1 MDNNQKQSIEEK
13 LEPRRKRPVFW
24 EALLDKWLSRIEA
37 GELRAVFP
45 SNFQKVYSGGQVG
58 PTADIKIN
66 SWKLVPRLLLS
77 GDMGLAE
84 SFLSGEWET
93 SNLTQLI
100 LLGDIN
106 ERALGN
112 AVTPSKF
119 INLIEKL
126 RHQRR
131 DNSKRGSR
139 RNIAAHYDLGNEFY
153 SHWLDNSMS
162 YSSALFTDFGEELE
176 VGQNR
181 KYQRLAKALK
191 LKEGDQVLE
200 IGCGWGGFAEI
211 AAKEYKCN
219 VVGITLSNEQA
230 KFAQR
235 RMQENQLSNLVDI
248 RIEDYRDV
256 QGSFDKIV
264 SIEMFEAVGEEHWRN
279 YFETIKTR
287 LKPGGLAGI
296 QSITIANEFFETY
309 KKRPDFIQKYIFPG
323 GILPSED
330 KLNNAVSS
338 AGLKIL
344 DDYYFGKSYAETL
357 RRWQSTFE
365 QKWDDIKNLGFD
377 EKFQK
382 MWRYYLSY
390 CEAGFESGHIN
401 VGQFLIGS
409 K

>member
-1 MDNNQKQSIEEK
+1 MNNNQKQSIEKK

-119 INLIEKL
+119 INSIEKL

-235 RMQENQLSNLVDI
+235 RMKENQLSNLVDI

-309 KKRPDFIQKYIFPG
+309 KRRPDFIQKYIFPG

-377 EKFQK
+377 EKFQN

-390 CEAGFESGHIN
+390 CEAGFETGHIN

>member
-13 LEPRRKRPVFW
+13 LESRRKRPVFW

-153 SHWLDNSMS
+153 SHWLDNTMS

-235 RMQENQLSNLVDI
+235 RMKENQLSNLVDI

-309 KKRPDFIQKYIFPG
+309 KRRPDFIQKYIFPG

-390 CEAGFESGHIN
+390 CEAGFETGHIN

>member
-1 MDNNQKQSIEEK
+1 MNNNRKQSIEKEI
-13 LEPRRKRPVFW
+13 EPRRKRSVFW
-24 EALLDKWLSRIEA
+24 EALLNKWLSRIEA

-45 SNFQKVYSGGQVG
+45 SSFQKVYSGGQAG
-58 PTADIKIN
+58 PTADIQIN

-126 RHQRR
+126 RHKRR
-131 DNSKRGSR
+131 DNSKRGSK

-153 SHWLDNSMS
+153 SNWLDNSMS
-162 YSSALFTDFGEELE
+162 YSSALFKDFDEKLE
-176 VGQNR
+176 VGQHR

-235 RMQENQLSNLVDI
+235 RMQETQLTNLVDI

-264 SIEMFEAVGEEHWRN
+264 SIEMFEAVGEEHWSN
-279 YFETIKTR
+279 YFETIKSR
-287 LKPGGLAGI
+287 LKTGGLAGI
-296 QSITIANEFFETY
+296 QSITIANEFFDTY
-309 KKRPDFIQKYIFPG
+309 KRRPDFIQKYIFPG

-390 CEAGFESGHIN
+390 CEAGFETGHIN

>member
-1 MDNNQKQSIEEK
+1 MNNNQKQSIEKK

-24 EALLDKWLSRIEA
+24 EALLDKWLSRIEV
-37 GELRAVFP
+37 GELRTVFP

-58 PTADIKIN
+58 PTADIQIN

-309 KKRPDFIQKYIFPG
+309 KRRPDFIQKYIFPG

-377 EKFQK
+377 EKFQN

-390 CEAGFESGHIN
+390 CEAGFETGHIN

>member
-13 LEPRRKRPVFW
+13 LELRRKRPVFW

-309 KKRPDFIQKYIFPG
+309 KRRPDFIQKYIFPG

>member
-1 MDNNQKQSIEEK
+1 MNNNQKQSIEKE
-13 LEPRRKRPVFW
+13 LEPRRKRSVFW
-24 EALLDKWLSRIEA
+24 EALLNKWLSRIEA

-58 PTADIKIN
+58 PTADIQIN

-126 RHQRR
+126 RHKRR
-131 DNSKRGSR
+131 DNSKQGSR
-139 RNIAAHYDLGNEFY
+139 RNIAAHYDLGNKFY
-153 SHWLDNSMS
+153 SQWLDNSMS
-162 YSSALFTDFGEELE
+162 YSSALFKDFGEKLE

-230 KFAQR
+230 KFAQK
-235 RMQENQLSNLVDI
+235 RMQETQLTNLVDI

-279 YFETIKTR
+279 FFETIKTR

-296 QSITIANEFFETY
+296 QSITIANEFFDTY
-309 KKRPDFIQKYIFPG
+309 KRRPDFIQKYIFPG

-390 CEAGFESGHIN
+390 CEAGFETGHIN

>member
-235 RMQENQLSNLVDI
+235 RMKENQLSNLVDI

-309 KKRPDFIQKYIFPG
+309 KRRPDFIQKYIFPG

-390 CEAGFESGHIN
+390 CEAGFETGHIN

>member
-1 MDNNQKQSIEEK
+1 MNNNQKQSIEKK

-84 SFLSGEWET
+84 SFLSGEWAT

-119 INLIEKL
+119 INSIEKL

-235 RMQENQLSNLVDI
+235 RMKENQLSNLVDI

-309 KKRPDFIQKYIFPG
+309 KRRPDFIQKYIFPG

>member
-1 MDNNQKQSIEEK
+1 MHNNQKQSIGKK

-24 EALLDKWLSRIEA
+24 EALLDKWLSRIDA

-58 PTADIKIN
+58 PIADIQIN

-296 QSITIANEFFETY
+296 QSIMIANEFFETY
-309 KKRPDFIQKYIFPG
+309 KRRPDFIQKYIFPG

-330 KLNNAVSS
+330 KLNEAVSS

-390 CEAGFESGHIN
+390 CEAGFETGHIN

>member
-1 MDNNQKQSIEEK
+1 MNNNQKQSIEKK

-58 PTADIKIN
+58 PTADIQIN

-119 INLIEKL
+119 INSIEKL

-153 SHWLDNSMS
+153 SHWLDNTMS

-235 RMQENQLSNLVDI
+235 RMKENQLSNLVDI

-296 QSITIANEFFETY
+296 QSITIANDFFETY
-309 KKRPDFIQKYIFPG
+309 KRRPDFIQKYIFPG

-390 CEAGFESGHIN
+390 CEAGFETGHIN

>member
-200 IGCGWGGFAEI
+200 IGCCWGGFAEI

-309 KKRPDFIQKYIFPG
+309 KRRPDFIQKYIFPG

-377 EKFQK
+377 EKFQN

>member
-1 MDNNQKQSIEEK
+1 MNNNKQQSIEK
-13 LEPRRKRPVFW
+13 KIGLGRKRLLFW
-24 EALLDKWLSRIEA
+24 EGLLDKWLSRIKA

-45 SNFQKVYSGGQVG
+45 SNFQKVYSGARVG
-58 PTADIKIN
+58 PTADIQIN

-119 INLIEKL
+119 INLIEKI

-162 YSSALFTDFGEELE
+162 YSSALFKDFGEKLE

-200 IGCGWGGFAEI
+200 IGCGWGGFAEM

-230 KFAQR
+230 KFAKR
-235 RMQENQLSNLVDI
+235 RMQETQLTNLVDI

-296 QSITIANEFFETY
+296 QSITIANEFFDTY

-365 QKWDDIKNLGFD
+365 QKWGDIKNLGFD

-390 CEAGFESGHIN
+390 CEAGFETGHIN

>member
-1 MDNNQKQSIEEK
+1 MNNNQKQSIEKK

-58 PTADIKIN
+58 PTADIQIN

-162 YSSALFTDFGEELE
+162 YSSALFTDFGEKLE

-181 KYQRLAKALK
+181 
-191 LKEGDQVLE
+191 
-200 IGCGWGGFAEI
+200 
-211 AAKEYKCN
+211 
-219 VVGITLSNEQA
+219 
-230 KFAQR
+230 
-235 RMQENQLSNLVDI
+235 
-248 RIEDYRDV
+248 
-256 QGSFDKIV
+256 
-264 SIEMFEAVGEEHWRN
+264 
-279 YFETIKTR
+279 
-287 LKPGGLAGI
+287 
-296 QSITIANEFFETY
+296 
-309 KKRPDFIQKYIFPG
+309 
-323 GILPSED
+323 
-330 KLNNAVSS
+330 
-338 AGLKIL
+338 
-344 DDYYFGKSYAETL
+344 
-357 RRWQSTFE
+357 
-365 QKWDDIKNLGFD
+365 
-377 EKFQK
+377 
-382 MWRYYLSY
+382 
-390 CEAGFESGHIN
+390 
-401 VGQFLIGS
+401 
-409 K
+409 

>member
-93 SNLTQLI
+93 SNLTQLM

-309 KKRPDFIQKYIFPG
+309 KRRPDFIQKYIFPG

-390 CEAGFESGHIN
+390 CEAGFETGHIN

>member
-58 PTADIKIN
+58 PTADIQIN

-119 INLIEKL
+119 INSIEKL

-235 RMQENQLSNLVDI
+235 RMKENQLSNLVDI

-309 KKRPDFIQKYIFPG
+309 KRRPDFIQKYIFPG

-338 AGLKIL
+338 AGLEIL

-390 CEAGFESGHIN
+390 CEAGFETGHIN

>member
-1 MDNNQKQSIEEK
+1 MNNNQKQSIEEK

-58 PTADIKIN
+58 PTADIQIN

-126 RHQRR
+126 RHRRR

-162 YSSALFTDFGEELE
+162 YSSALFTNFGEELE

-191 LKEGDQVLE
+191 LKKGDQVLE
-200 IGCGWGGFAEI
+200 IGCGWGRFAEI

-279 YFETIKTR
+279 YFETIKNR

-309 KKRPDFIQKYIFPG
+309 KRRPDFIQKYIFPG

>member
-1 MDNNQKQSIEEK
+1 MNNNQKQSIEEK

-58 PTADIKIN
+58 PTADIQIN

-309 KKRPDFIQKYIFPG
+309 KRRPDFIQKYIFPG

-382 MWRYYLSY
+382 MWHYYLSY

>member
-1 MDNNQKQSIEEK
+1 MNNNQKQSIEKK

-309 KKRPDFIQKYIFPG
+309 KRRPDFIQKYIFPG

>member
-13 LEPRRKRPVFW
+13 LEPRRKRPIFW

-264 SIEMFEAVGEEHWRN
+264 SIEMLEAVGEEHWRN

-309 KKRPDFIQKYIFPG
+309 KRRPDFIQKYIFPG

>member
-1 MDNNQKQSIEEK
+1 MNNNQKQSIEEK

-58 PTADIKIN
+58 PTADIQIN

-126 RHQRR
+126 RHRRR

-162 YSSALFTDFGEELE
+162 YSSALFTNFGEELE

-191 LKEGDQVLE
+191 LKKGDQVLE

-279 YFETIKTR
+279 YFEIIKNR

-309 KKRPDFIQKYIFPG
+309 KRRPDFIQKYIFPG

>member
-1 MDNNQKQSIEEK
+1 MNSNQKQSIEEK

-58 PTADIKIN
+58 PTADIQIN

-84 SFLSGEWET
+84 SFLSGEWKT
-93 SNLTQLI
+93 SNLTKLI

-119 INLIEKL
+119 VNLIEKL
-126 RHQRR
+126 RHQGR

-309 KKRPDFIQKYIFPG
+309 KRRPDFIQKYIFPG

-382 MWRYYLSY
+382 MWHYYLSY
-390 CEAGFESGHIN
+390 CEAGFETGHIN

>member
-1 MDNNQKQSIEEK
+1 MNNNQKQSIGKK

-24 EALLDKWLSRIEA
+24 EGLLDKWLSRIDA

-58 PTADIKIN
+58 PTADIQIN

-162 YSSALFTDFGEELE
+162 YSSALFTDFGEKLE

-309 KKRPDFIQKYIFPG
+309 KRRPDFIQKYIFPG

-390 CEAGFESGHIN
+390 CEAGFETGHIN

>member
-1 MDNNQKQSIEEK
+1 MNNNQKQSIEKK

-37 GELRAVFP
+37 GQLRAVFP

-119 INLIEKL
+119 INSIEKL

-153 SHWLDNSMS
+153 SHWLDNTMS

-235 RMQENQLSNLVDI
+235 RMKENQLSNLVDI

-309 KKRPDFIQKYIFPG
+309 KRRPDFIQKYIFPG

-390 CEAGFESGHIN
+390 CEAGFETGHIN

>member
-1 MDNNQKQSIEEK
+1 MNNNQKQSIEKK

-58 PTADIKIN
+58 PTADIQIN

-235 RMQENQLSNLVDI
+235 RMKENQLSNLVDI

-309 KKRPDFIQKYIFPG
+309 KRRPDFIQKYIFPG

>member
-1 MDNNQKQSIEEK
+1 MNSNQKQSIEEK

-58 PTADIKIN
+58 PTADIQIN

-309 KKRPDFIQKYIFPG
+309 KRRPDFIQKYIFPG

-390 CEAGFESGHIN
+390 CEAGFETGHIN

>member
-1 MDNNQKQSIEEK
+1 MNNNRKQSIEKEI
-13 LEPRRKRPVFW
+13 EPRRKRSVFW
-24 EALLDKWLSRIEA
+24 EALLNKWLSRIEA

-45 SNFQKVYSGGQVG
+45 SSFQKVYSGGHAG
-58 PTADIKIN
+58 PTADIQIN

-126 RHQRR
+126 RHKRR
-131 DNSKRGSR
+131 DNSKRGSK

-162 YSSALFTDFGEELE
+162 YSSALFKDFDEKLE
-176 VGQNR
+176 VGQHR

-230 KFAQR
+230 KFAQK
-235 RMQENQLSNLVDI
+235 RMQETQLTNLVDI

-264 SIEMFEAVGEEHWRN
+264 SIEMFEAVGEEHWSN
-279 YFETIKTR
+279 YFETIKSR

-296 QSITIANEFFETY
+296 QSITIANEFFDTY
-309 KKRPDFIQKYIFPG
+309 KRRPDFIQKYIFPG

-365 QKWDDIKNLGFD
+365 QKWGDIKNLGFD

-390 CEAGFESGHIN
+390 CEAGFETGHIN

>member
-58 PTADIKIN
+58 PTADIQIN

-93 SNLTQLI
+93 SNLTQLL

-153 SHWLDNSMS
+153 SHWLDNTMS

-309 KKRPDFIQKYIFPG
+309 KRRPDFIQKYIFPG

-390 CEAGFESGHIN
+390 CEAGFETGHIN

>member
-1 MDNNQKQSIEEK
+1 MNNNKQQSIEK
-13 LEPRRKRPVFW
+13 KIGLGRKRLLFW
-24 EALLDKWLSRIEA
+24 EGLLDKWLSRIKA

-45 SNFQKVYSGGQVG
+45 SNFQKVYSGARVG
-58 PTADIKIN
+58 PTADIQIN

-119 INLIEKL
+119 INLIEKI

-162 YSSALFTDFGEELE
+162 YSSALFKDFGEKLE

-230 KFAQR
+230 KFAKR
-235 RMQENQLSNLVDI
+235 RMQETQLTNLVDI

-296 QSITIANEFFETY
+296 QSITIANEFFDTY

-365 QKWDDIKNLGFD
+365 QKWGDIKNLGFD

-390 CEAGFESGHIN
+390 CEAGFETGHIN

>member
-1 MDNNQKQSIEEK
+1 MCIRD
-13 LEPRRKRPVFW
+13 R
-24 EALLDKWLSRIEA
+24 DKWLSRIEA

-58 PTADIKIN
+58 PTADIQIN

-84 SFLSGEWET
+84 SFLSGEWAT

-112 AVTPSKF
+112 AVIPSKF
-119 INLIEKL
+119 INSIEKL

-153 SHWLDNSMS
+153 SHWLDNTMS

-309 KKRPDFIQKYIFPG
+309 KRRPDFIQKYIFPG

-390 CEAGFESGHIN
+390 CEAGFETGHIN

-409 K
+409 KSVSYTHLTLPTKRIV

>member
-1 MDNNQKQSIEEK
+1 MNNNQKQSIEKK

-58 PTADIKIN
+58 PTADIQIN

-119 INLIEKL
+119 INSIEKL

-153 SHWLDNSMS
+153 SHWLDNTMS

-309 KKRPDFIQKYIFPG
+309 KRRPDFIQKYIFPG

-390 CEAGFESGHIN
+390 CEAGFETGHIN

>member
-1 MDNNQKQSIEEK
+1 MNNNQQKSIEKK
-13 LEPRRKRPVFW
+13 LESRRKRPLFW

-37 GELRAVFP
+37 GKLRAVFP
-45 SNFQKVYSGGQVG
+45 SDFQKVYSGAQGG
-58 PTADIKIN
+58 PTADIQIN
-66 SWKLVPRLLLS
+66 SWKLIPRLLLS
-77 GDMGLAE
+77 GDLGLAE

-93 SNLTQLI
+93 SNLSQLI

-119 INLIEKL
+119 VNLIERL
-126 RHQRR
+126 RHQKR

-309 KKRPDFIQKYIFPG
+309 KRRPDFIQKYIFPG

-377 EKFQK
+377 EKFQN

-390 CEAGFESGHIN
+390 CEAGFETGHIN

>member
-162 YSSALFTDFGEELE
+162 YSSALFTDFGEKLE

-235 RMQENQLSNLVDI
+235 RIQENQLSNLVDI

-264 SIEMFEAVGEEHWRN
+264 SIEMLEAVGEEHWRN

-309 KKRPDFIQKYIFPG
+309 KRRPDFIQKYIFPG

>member
-1 MDNNQKQSIEEK
+1 MDNSQKQSIEEK

-309 KKRPDFIQKYIFPG
+309 KRRPDFIQKYIFPG

>member
-1 MDNNQKQSIEEK
+1 MNNNQKQSIEEK

-37 GELRAVFP
+37 GELKAVFP

-58 PTADIKIN
+58 PTADIQIN

-309 KKRPDFIQKYIFPG
+309 KRRPDFIQKYIFPG

-377 EKFQK
+377 EKFQN

-390 CEAGFESGHIN
+390 CEAGFETGHIN

>member
-58 PTADIKIN
+58 PTADIQIN

-153 SHWLDNSMS
+153 SHWLDNTMS

-309 KKRPDFIQKYIFPG
+309 KRRPDFIQKYIFPG

-390 CEAGFESGHIN
+390 CEAGFETGHIN

>member
-153 SHWLDNSMS
+153 SHWLDNTMS

-309 KKRPDFIQKYIFPG
+309 KRRPDFIQKYIFPG

>member
-13 LEPRRKRPVFW
+13 LDPRRKRPVFW

-309 KKRPDFIQKYIFPG
+309 KRRPDFIQKYIFPG